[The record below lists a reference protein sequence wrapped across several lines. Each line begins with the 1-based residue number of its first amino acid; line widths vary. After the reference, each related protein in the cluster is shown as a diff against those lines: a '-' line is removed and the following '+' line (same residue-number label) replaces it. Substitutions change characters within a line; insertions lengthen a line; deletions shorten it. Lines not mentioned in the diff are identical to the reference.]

1 MSDNPGNPVTFQPG
15 AQSQPGEIDTKA
27 AAQAMALYGMNP
39 TESADVIEF
48 ARHWTED
55 ANRNDPMN
63 RDRYSRAA
71 QAAATARRQ
80 QEAMARL
87 GSLEDQRLANDRD
100 ALWRIANYKAAPI
113 AQETK
118 QVQSVLDTNDWGE
131 LWRMSQGKGNLS
143 QDPNDSVNAEAWQ
156 RMAAAGIDL
165 DEDDPEVSKQLDRSS
180 PERFLASVDKIIQH
194 KQQSRSIQDINDPAE
209 LFRIAKARGLL

>member
-27 AAQAMALYGMNP
+27 AAAAMALYGLDP
-39 TESADVIEF
+39 AGEDAIEF
-48 ARHWTED
+48 ARAYTQDEQ
-55 ANRNDPMN
+55 RNDPQV
-63 RDRYSRAA
+63 RDRYARAA
-71 QAAATARRQ
+71 RAAATSKRQ

-165 DEDDPEVSKQLDRSS
+165 DEDDPEVNKQLDRSS